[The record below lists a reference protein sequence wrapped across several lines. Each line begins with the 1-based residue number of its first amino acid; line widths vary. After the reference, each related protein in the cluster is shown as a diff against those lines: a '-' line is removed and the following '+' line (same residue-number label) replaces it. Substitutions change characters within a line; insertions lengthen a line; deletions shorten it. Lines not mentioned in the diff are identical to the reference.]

1 MTLGQRIAQ
10 KRKELGL
17 SQEALGDQ
25 LGLSRQSIYKWESD
39 SSVPEIE
46 KLIALSKLFGVS
58 VGWLLGVEDDAPHD
72 TRQDTPHQNTSGEL
86 NETQLKMVEEI
97 VARYLAAQPA
107 PKKRRGWWYAAAVI
121 AVIIVFASLFSRLD
135 QLDNR
140 YSSLQNSVGNITYSV
155 NNQINGISSRVEEIL
170 KAQNALT
177 AEYGAELARMELA
190 DNAAVFSAW
199 AVPKTYVDGMT
210 AEFVVDS
217 AGELV
222 TVNAVMEEG
231 RKFTAEMTTP
241 LSDNIT
247 VSVVFVLPDGTRQT
261 QLLDTYD
268 YLYTGSFPEL
278 SIRDH
283 MHLFAADV
291 VDGKLELKNAYIGIK
306 YLEEGKGG
314 AEIVSA
320 KLGLFRNQKLVAWAQ
335 PCEKPETYIGFEDE
349 GFYHLPDLVLED
361 LTEEDVIAV
370 AALVTDQY
378 GREFMAFDVPY
389 VVQFDTSFHAPYL
402 TYPDAV
408 RLDRDPAKWEFD

>member
-46 KLIALSKLFGVS
+46 KLITLSKLFGVS
-58 VGWLLGVEDDAPHD
+58 VGWLLGVEDDAD
-72 TRQDTPHQNTSGEL
+72 STAQDTQQNNSGEL

-107 PKKRRGWWYAAAVI
+107 PKKRRGWVNVAVVAAA
-121 AVIIVFASLFSRLD
+121 IIVFASLFSRLD

-155 NNQINGISSRVEEIL
+155 NSQIGGISNRVEEIL

-177 AEYGAELARMELA
+177 AEYGSELVRMEIA
-190 DNAAVFSAW
+190 DNVAVFSAW
-199 AVPKTYVDGMT
+199 AVPKTYTEGMT

-217 AGELV
+217 DGELV
-222 TVNAVMEEG
+222 TVNAVLEAG
-231 RKFTAEMTTP
+231 QKFTAELTAP
-241 LSDNIT
+241 LSDSMT
-247 VSVVFVLPDGTRQT
+247 VSVIFVLPDGTRQT
-261 QLLDTYD
+261 QLLDTYYD
-268 YLYTGSFPEL
+268 LFTGSFPEL
-278 SIRDH
+278 SIMDH
-283 MHLFAADV
+283 LHFFGEKV
-291 VDGKLELKNAYIGIK
+291 VDGQLELKDAYISAK
-306 YLEEGKGG
+306 SQREGKGG
-314 AEIVSA
+314 AKIVTA

-335 PCEKPETYIGFEDE
+335 PCEKPSNYIGFDDE
-349 GFYHLPDLVLED
+349 SFYRLPDLVLEN
-361 LTEEDVIAV
+361 LTQEDVLAV

-378 GREFMAFDVPY
+378 GRQFMAFDVPY
-389 VVQFDTSFHAPYL
+389 VVKFDTSFDAPYL

-408 RLDRDPAKWEFD
+408 ELDRDPAKWKFD